1 MKFKCKHILLS
12 HKDAENSS
20 HERPLGAAMT
30 EAETLIKEIKSGQIS
45 WTDAAGKYSACASG
59 PRHGGD
65 LGWQQEEHFH
75 PDFANAVKPTM
86 DDRFPL
92 LALGSAYSLRQVND
106 RI

>member
-12 HKDAENSS
+12 HKDAENST

-75 PDFANAVKPTM
+75 PDFAKGFANVVLPLPGKPNISI
-86 DDRFPL
+86 FI
-92 LALGSAYSLRQVND
+92 SFSL
-106 RI
+106 I

>member
-75 PDFANAVKPTM
+75 PDFANAVKVIPMYTIGPPIVSPWGVHIVV
-86 DDRFPL
+86 RT
-92 LALGSAYSLRQVND
+92 G
-106 RI
+106 

>member
-45 WTDAAGKYSACASG
+45 WTDAAGK
-59 PRHGGD
+59 
-65 LGWQQEEHFH
+65 
-75 PDFANAVKPTM
+75 
-86 DDRFPL
+86 
-92 LALGSAYSLRQVND
+92 
-106 RI
+106 

>member
-1 MKFKCKHILLS
+1 MKFRCKHILLS

-30 EAETLIKEIKSGQIS
+30 EAETLIKELKSGEIS

-65 LGWQQEEHFH
+65 LGWQEEEHFH
-75 PDFANAVKPTM
+75 PDFANAVKVIPM
-86 DDRFPL
+86 DTIGPPVISPW
-92 LALGSAYSLRQVND
+92 GVHIVLRTG
-106 RI
+106 

>member
-75 PDFANAVKPTM
+75 PDFANAVKLMGIDTIGPPVIT
-86 DDRFPL
+86 PW
-92 LALGSAYSLRQVND
+92 GVHIVLRTG
-106 RI
+106 